1 MGWHHHSNNCLGQ
14 IHKKAKQGAWSD
26 GKEMAQQLPPL
37 PGRKRRRTAPAVLS
51 LWATLPAGPELTD
64 AAFALQETSTE

>member
-1 MGWHHHSNNCLGQ
+1 
-14 IHKKAKQGAWSD
+14 
-26 GKEMAQQLPPL
+26 MAQQLPPL
-37 PGRKRRRTAPAVLS
+37 PGRKRRTASAVLS